1 MSSMPSMDPSA
12 EPTSD
17 DKLWSMLAYV
27 LSPLV
32 PIIILVMED
41 KKNRPFIKSHAMQA
55 LVLGAL
61 NVVVGGV
68 LSFTL
73 IGACVPVVVWF
84 YMIYLGVQA
93 YQGKAVTI
101 PVITDFV
108 KNQGWA

>member
-1 MSSMPSMDPSA
+1 MTNMPSMDPSA

-17 DKLWSMLAYV
+17 DKLWSLLAYV
-27 LSPLV
+27 LSPLLPV
-32 PIIILVMED
+32 IILLMED
-41 KKNRPFIKSHAMQA
+41 KKNRPFIKSHNFQA
-55 LVLGAL
+55 LVLGLA
-61 NVVVGGV
+61 NMIVGT
-68 LSFTL
+68 LISFTV

-93 YQGKAVTI
+93 YGGKTVTI